1 VSSLYLA
8 YLAATIVLVI
18 TPGATTAVVVRN
30 TLANG
35 HSAGVRAALG
45 AMAANTTHA
54 TLAGLGLWVLVGRWP
69 MVLDSLR
76 IGGAAYLAW
85 LGLKSLARI
94 WPGAKRPGASLA
106 LASAPADRRAPDA
119 PVLNSGDGHASGFVE
134 GLTVNLL
141 NPAIISFYIAVV
153 PTFIPPAPPRF
164 YFALLAA
171 THIVLGF
178 ACHAGWATAFHAL
191 RRVFAR
197 PGVRLTFELGTAA
210 AMLWLSARVLGRM

>member
-1 VSSLYLA
+1 MGSLYLA

-30 TLANG
+30 TLLNG
-35 HSAGVRAALG
+35 HHAGVRAALG
-45 AMAANTTHA
+45 AMVANATHA

-69 MVLDSLR
+69 SILDALR
-76 IGGAAYLAW
+76 VGGAAYLAW
-85 LGLKSLARI
+85 LGLKSLART
-94 WPGAKRPGASLA
+94 WPGPRRHATPLA
-106 LASAPADRRAPDA
+106 AAPDIVSRTGSLDK
-119 PVLNSGDGHASGFVE
+119 PASSIVE

-171 THIVLGF
+171 THIALGF
-178 ACHAGWATAFHAL
+178 ACHAGWATAFHVL

-197 PGVRLTFELGTAA
+197 PGVRLTFELGTAV

>member
-1 VSSLYLA
+1 MVGQ
-8 YLAATIVLVI
+8 VLVGVLGNNE
-18 TPGATTAVVVRN
+18 PGGTQ
-30 TLANG
+30 
-35 HSAGVRAALG
+35 H
-45 AMAANTTHA
+45 
-54 TLAGLGLWVLVGRWP
+54 GLWVLVGRWP
-69 MVLDSLR
+69 MVLDALR
-76 IGGAAYLAW
+76 VGGAAYLAW
-85 LGLKSLARI
+85 LGLKSLVRV
-94 WPGAKRPGASLA
+94 WPGAKQHGAPFA
-106 LASAPADRRAPDA
+106 ADSAPADQRTPVPSRAEGPA
-119 PVLNSGDGHASGFVE
+119 PSSIEGHASGFVE

-171 THIVLGF
+171 THISLGF

-197 PGVRLTFELGTAA
+197 PGVRMTFELGTAV

>member
-8 YLAATIVLVI
+8 YLAAAIVLAI

-30 TLANG
+30 TLVGG
-35 HSAGVRAALG
+35 HAAGVRAALG
-45 AMAANTTHA
+45 ALVANTTHA
-54 TLAGLGLWVLVGRWP
+54 TLAGLGLWALVGRWP
-69 MVLDSLR
+69 MVLDGLR

-85 LGLKSLARI
+85 LGIGSLIRA
-94 WPGAKRPGASLA
+94 WPGRGRLGGPLA
-106 LASAPADRRAPDA
+106 PDTAAADRHQP
-119 PVLNSGDGHASGFVE
+119 ASFRE

-141 NPAIISFYIAVV
+141 NPAIISFYLAVV

-171 THIVLGF
+171 THVALGF
-178 ACHAGWATAFHAL
+178 TCHAGWATAFHAL
-191 RRVFAR
+191 RQIFAR
-197 PGVRLTFELGTAA
+197 PGVRLGVELASGA